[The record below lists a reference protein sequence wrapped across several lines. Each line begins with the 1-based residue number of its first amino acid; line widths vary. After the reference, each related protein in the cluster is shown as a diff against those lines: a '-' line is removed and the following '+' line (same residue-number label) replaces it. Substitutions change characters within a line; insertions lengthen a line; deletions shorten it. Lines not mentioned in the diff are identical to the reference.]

1 LEGGGPAVPVAA
13 GIGGGVVSTGDA
25 GGIELFGSP
34 KRLGGLDSLCG
45 FVGFAT
51 DSFASRTIFEPESNI
66 CWVSRSI

>member
-25 GGIELFGSP
+25 GIELFGPP